1 MTARRAGTPR
11 AGGHRQHGEQAAIVE
26 RKARVLMRREGEH
39 DPSAAT
45 GRNSTQ
51 SDIPCPAGPC
61 PFTQP
66 CYQLG
71 EGRLHVGA

>member
-1 MTARRAGTPR
+1 
-11 AGGHRQHGEQAAIVE
+11 
-26 RKARVLMRREGEH
+26 MRREGEH
-39 DPSAAT
+39 DPSAAI

-51 SDIPCPAGPC
+51 SDIPCLAGPC

-71 EGRLHVGA
+71 EGRLRCFRSRRCLLDPMQLQSRQ